1 MKRLGQRLRGLRQ
14 AKRLSLEVV
23 GERSGFSAKYVAE
36 VERGE
41 RSLPFATLSAI
52 VERGLGTSLEHV
64 FAGLPGSRRRAVIE
78 DEPLPH
84 AVLDAAHKIAELPAA
99 KRSRVLAALRE
110 VLALADER

>member
-23 GERSGFSAKYVAE
+23 GEKSGFSAKYVAE

-41 RSLPFATLSAI
+41 RSLPFATLAAI
-52 VERGLGTSLEHV
+52 VERGLSTSLEHV
-64 FAGLPGSRRRAVIE
+64 FAGFPGRRRGVLD

-84 AVLDAAHKIAELPAA
+84 AVLDAAHKIAVLPTA
-99 KRSRVLAALRE
+99 KRARVLAALRE